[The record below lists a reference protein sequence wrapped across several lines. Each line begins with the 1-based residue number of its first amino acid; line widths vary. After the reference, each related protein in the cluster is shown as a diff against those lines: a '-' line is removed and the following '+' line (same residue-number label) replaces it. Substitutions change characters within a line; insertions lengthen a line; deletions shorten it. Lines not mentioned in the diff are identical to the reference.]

1 MSSDLVAYDEDR
13 QMVTEQ
19 TTEFS
24 TFSVAGQLLGINVLD
39 VQDVL
44 NPMKIAT
51 VPLAG
56 NEVAGLL
63 NLRGRIVTAIDMR
76 QKLGL
81 DAFEDRSKCLSIVVE
96 KDQELYSLIV
106 DKVGDVINIPNS
118 KFEHNPPNLKPA
130 WADISSGVY
139 RLEGKIMLVIDIDS
153 LLSYASPSF

>member
-1 MSSDLVAYDEDR
+1 MTTE
-13 QMVTEQ
+13 MVTYEDKQ
-19 TTEFS
+19 VATEAMTEFS
-24 TFSVAGQLLGINVLD
+24 TFSVEGQLLGINVLD

-44 NPMKIAT
+44 NPMDIAT

-81 DAFEDRSKCLSIVVE
+81 AAFPDRSKCMSIVVE
-96 KDQELYSLIV
+96 KNQELYSLIV
-106 DKVGDVINIPNS
+106 DQVGDVINIPDS
-118 KFEHNPPNLKPA
+118 KFENNPPNLKPA

-139 RLEGKIMLVIDIDS
+139 RLDGKIMLVIDIDN
-153 LLSYASPSF
+153 LLSYTSSTY